1 MARLIFRCALVL
13 LFAAVHPG
21 SSAQQVFRCP
31 PGGLDCAPTIQT
43 ALDYA
48 GDVLILPPDDDDDDD
63 NDGDKTC
70 RVGSPTRATKLV
82 ANTSNQVVTLAP
94 GLELRGFLNATFYP
108 STGSTPSRGYS
119 PALVTLDI
127 AAENFTLLGSGATL
141 REITAVASG
150 TNTRVENVSI
160 VDPGW
165 DGLYVRGAV
174 GLTLKGVNFDRPYR
188 NGISVIDAV
197 DMLAEDCVF
206 SNSLPNGT
214 GRVSPMAGVDLEPN
228 RYTDR
233 LSNITFRRCKALNNS
248 GAGFQVFLAGLNGS
262 SMPVSARFEDCF
274 VGGVGF
280 KPYGTVVSCGYYFNA
295 FGGNGAA
302 GSISVVG
309 GSVRGTASFGAAV
322 YAHGANDPLVSFDG
336 VSFQNVAVRPGAFE
350 PKLGFS
356 NGPLAIAALGST
368 MNGHSLGGVSFKN
381 VVVKDDLERP
391 VLVVV
396 GGSKG
401 SVGDVA
407 GDITLER
414 PPAVTTAGG
423 GTNCT
428 SMIAAGAEGWTAE
441 KTQAVEAALCRN
453 VSITRRIKDVD
464 EDEDEESEEKE
475 KGEGLLQGAPTT
487 STTTTMHFY
496 RNASNI
502 NSLQSRAVTTSG
514 QDGDFLVSLG
524 RASSLEACGQL
535 CAAWRPSPARA
546 AAWAALVAEGGALR
560 CRSFTRYT
568 ASFSPNTSLASSCF
582 GHLDPVWLPLSV
594 VGVDS
599 GWIEAPCE
607 TDLDC
612 SLNGRCLEAPKQQQQ
627 QKQQQLNKDETD
639 TAPARCVCGQ
649 GWTGTRCETL
659 DLLPVDPSISLGFD
673 PATSSGRNLSSWG
686 GSIQQ
691 VNGTWHMWAVLL
703 ANGCG
708 ISSYL
713 LNSEVVHAISE
724 GGVEGPYRQQE
735 EGQDEAGTLGISGRS
750 GSSVVLPPFAHE
762 PVVVRAPGHDGEL
775 VMASVTGDLGAYAP
789 CTACS
794 NGSTGPSC
802 ISCNNSCFRQTPTLS
817 VAQGPDGPW
826 ASRPLYAGARGENPS
841 IWIMRNGTL
850 LGMGRGGMAGTAKD
864 WRNSSTW
871 KTGVPGTLVT
881 SRPDA
886 EDPMLWQD
894 EDDHFHALLHNLEG
908 AHMCGN
914 AGPPDCLVGIHIF
927 SRDGV
932 VWLNGGLAYTNA
944 VEMLLPAKRRQGPA
958 AVTRTRTLRL
968 NRRERPHLVFA
979 EGTRRPVALSNSAQ
993 VGGQFGD
1000 RSFTLVQKLRSLPE
1014 TRKEAQKNGSVATG
1028 GAALY

>member
-1 MARLIFRCALVL
+1 MARLIF
-13 LFAAVHPG
+13 
-21 SSAQQVFRCP
+21 
-31 PGGLDCAPTIQT
+31 
-43 ALDYA
+43 
-48 GDVLILPPDDDDDDD
+48 
-63 NDGDKTC
+63 
-70 RVGSPTRATKLV
+70 RATKLV

-206 SNSLPNGT
+206 SNSFPNGT

-464 EDEDEESEEKE
+464 VDEDEDEDEESEEKE

-627 QKQQQLNKDETD
+627 QQLNKDETD
-639 TAPARCVCGQ
+639 TAPA
-649 GWTGTRCETL
+649 
-659 DLLPVDPSISLGFD
+659 
-673 PATSSGRNLSSWG
+673 
-686 GSIQQ
+686 
-691 VNGTWHMWAVLL
+691 
-703 ANGCG
+703 
-708 ISSYL
+708 
-713 LNSEVVHAISE
+713 
-724 GGVEGPYRQQE
+724 
-735 EGQDEAGTLGISGRS
+735 
-750 GSSVVLPPFAHE
+750 
-762 PVVVRAPGHDGEL
+762 
-775 VMASVTGDLGAYAP
+775 
-789 CTACS
+789 
-794 NGSTGPSC
+794 
-802 ISCNNSCFRQTPTLS
+802 
-817 VAQGPDGPW
+817 
-826 ASRPLYAGARGENPS
+826 RPLYAGARGENPS

-944 VEMLLPAKRRQGPA
+944 TYQ
-958 AVTRTRTLRL
+958 
-968 NRRERPHLVFA
+968 
-979 EGTRRPVALSNSAQ
+979 
-993 VGGQFGD
+993 
-1000 RSFTLVQKLRSLPE
+1000 
-1014 TRKEAQKNGSVATG
+1014 
-1028 GAALY
+1028 